1 MSLTAA
7 VTLAMSS
14 AATLPSCSWDR
25 PGADPFMGDVVA
37 AVDRYKDIPA
47 PVRAALKKRMAL
59 RQYDEMAT
67 IRRDSIS
74 GLQRYSPEIRDM
86 HFGQGRMCRTV
97 TRAAWSPTTVERG
110 LVYCES
116 EHCIIVPTVCR
127 NVSRVTR
134 LPPEKTS
141 GAGGGS
147 PMLAA
152 AAPPGDGASPG
163 VLLASAGPKGEA
175 GELVFEPPG
184 AGGSL
189 VSPQPASA
197 LAALPNLGGGPV
209 NNSVAGIGGPGT
221 LSFDPVSPGF
231 VSSPGFGPGLSPGI
245 SIPGP
250 GGGVSVP
257 VPVPVPGQ
265 TQPPVEVQLP
275 DVREPIPQLPDQL
288 PLPPI
293 LQITPAIPEPGTWA
307 LWLSGLATVVLVARR
322 RRRAL

>member
-7 VTLAMSS
+7 VALAMSS
-14 AATLPSCSWDR
+14 ATTLPSCSWDR

-47 PVRAALKKRMAL
+47 PIRTALKKRMAQ

-74 GLQRYSPEIRDM
+74 GLQRYSREIRDM

-97 TRAAWSPTTVERG
+97 TRDAWSPTTVERG

-127 NVSRVTR
+127 NISRITR

-141 GAGGGS
+141 GAGSGVGG
-147 PMLAA
+147 PMLPAA
-152 AAPPGDGASPG
+152 SPPGDGAGPG

-189 VSPQPASA
+189 VNPPPASA
-197 LAALPNLGGGPV
+197 LGALPNLGGGPV
-209 NNSVAGIGGPGT
+209 DNSVAGIGGPGT
-221 LSFDPVSPGF
+221 LSFDPIGPGF
-231 VSSPGFGPGLSPGI
+231 VNNPNLGPGLSPGI
-245 SIPGP
+245 SVPNP
-250 GGGVSVP
+250 GGGVAPPVPGEVP
-257 VPVPVPGQ
+257 VP
-265 TQPPVEVQLP
+265 EVRIPSELP
-275 DVREPIPQLPDQL
+275 IDPL

-293 LQITPAIPEPGTWA
+293 LQVTPAIPEPGTWA
-307 LWLSGLATVVLVARR
+307 LCLAGLAAVVGVARR
-322 RRRAL
+322 RRRGLSFRP